1 MRHLKIALLGT
12 TTSEI
17 LGYIIEQLLNYAI
30 PIHSV
35 IMDSKTI
42 DDKDKAI
49 WNQRTQGQLPPI
61 PLCQF
66 ENYHI
71 PFYFF

>member
-1 MRHLKIALLGT
+1 MRQLKIALLST
-12 TTSEI
+12 VTDEV
-17 LGYIIEQLLNYAI
+17 LGYFIEKFFEYKI

-35 IMDSKTI
+35 IMDSKVSGSR
-42 DDKDKAI
+42 DKFI
-49 WNQRTQGQLPPI
+49 WNERTQGQLPLI
-61 PLCQF
+61 PVSRF